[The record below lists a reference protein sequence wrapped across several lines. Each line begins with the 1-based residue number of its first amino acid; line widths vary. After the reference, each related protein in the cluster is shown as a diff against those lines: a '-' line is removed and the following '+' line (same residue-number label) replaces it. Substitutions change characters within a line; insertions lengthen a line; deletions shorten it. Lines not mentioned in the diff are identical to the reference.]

1 SVSSQT
7 EWPPNG
13 HTPDLTITLE
23 KLFPSIKLPHIFAYT
38 SYFVISIFFT
48 WVSIYIAKSLGDDQI
63 SSGSI
68 TEVEPANDTY
78 LPVYL
83 GYFFVALSINDFQ
96 IFFFIFTIIFLFS
109 FLSLTV
115 YFNPLYLCFRYKF
128 YYAKTDKNIKIFIIS
143 KKIMRNPLEVE
154 FTKIKR
160 INDYTFMDV

>member
-1 SVSSQT
+1 MAIIFKLF
-7 EWPPNG
+7 
-13 HTPDLTITLE
+13 LTLNSLCLVFAIFLVNNKVDVIE

-96 IFFFIFTIIFLFS
+96 IFFFIFTIIFL
-109 FLSLTV
+109 
-115 YFNPLYLCFRYKF
+115 
-128 YYAKTDKNIKIFIIS
+128 
-143 KKIMRNPLEVE
+143 
-154 FTKIKR
+154 
-160 INDYTFMDV
+160 